1 MKKTKQE
8 LIDALVGKIMGA
20 NLSKKEKVAIQ
31 SQTAYLISRR
41 TPKK

>member
-8 LIDALVGKIMGA
+8 LIDALVDKIMVA
-20 NLSKKEKVAIQ
+20 SLSKKEKTTIQ